1 MKIGILGSGSVGQKL
16 ASLFRT
22 AGHDVLLGAREAGDA
37 SGQSVRRGSFAQ
49 VAEHGDVV
57 IVAIPYQACAQV
69 LPALRDALAGKIVVD
84 ATNPLNADW
93 SPLLL
98 GEENSAGEQL
108 ARLLPAS
115 RVVKAFNTVFAD
127 SMVPERLD
135 RGGKRAAS
143 FLCSDHAEASRTIA
157 DLARQV
163 GFAPVDA
170 GPLRCARYL
179 EAMAHLNIQIA
190 VGMKGGTNAVF
201 LYDQGPA

>member
-1 MKIGILGSGSVGQKL
+1 MKIGILGSGSVGQRL
-16 ASLFRT
+16 ASLFRA
-22 AGHDVLLGAREAGDA
+22 AGHDVLLGAREASDA
-37 SGQSVRRGSFAQ
+37 AGPAPRGSFAQ
-49 VAEHGDVV
+49 VAAHGDVV
-57 IVAIPYQACAQV
+57 IVAIPYLACEQV
-69 LPALRDALAGKIVVD
+69 LPPLGAALAGKVVVD

-98 GEENSAGEQL
+98 GEESSAGEQL
-108 ARLLPAS
+108 ARLLPDA
-115 RVVKAFNTVFAD
+115 RIVKAFNTVFAD
-127 SMVPERLD
+127 SMVPDRLD
-135 RGGKRAAS
+135 RGGKQATA
-143 FLCSDHAEASRTIA
+143 FVCGDHPDANRTIA

-201 LYDQGPA
+201 LYDQAPA